1 MRYQQQEQEMASD
14 LAMDANYGVAED
26 LAPRIAALELW
37 GNIRELAEN
46 GYTVIQDPKAHAIA
60 EEVREAII
68 RCVPAE
74 PHEKAPTRFT
84 LLDQDPVFAEAI
96 TVPRLLALVEFLLGR
111 GAQFSQLSGS
121 RRRQGK
127 GSLGLHADN
136 SWFPEPLPEWE
147 ISCTGCFVTDEFTLE
162 SGATM
167 VIPGTHK
174 LKRHPTAA
182 ERANPEGAIPIVA
195 QKGSICLWDGS
206 VFHGN
211 YPRQLPGER
220 IVLHM
225 TYTRIGM
232 QPIETYDHLDEAW
245 FEGKDP
251 ALPYLLGRHIFLGR
265 RHGWKQNDRE
275 LLKET
280 YEQVRG
286 PGFR

>member
-1 MRYQQQEQEMASD
+1 MP
-14 LAMDANYGVAED
+14 LDAADDPYAVAED
-26 LAPRIAALELW
+26 LAPRIDALGLRD
-37 GNIRELAEN
+37 NVRDLVDN

-60 EEVREAII
+60 DEVRDAII

-84 LLDQDPVFAEAI
+84 LLDQDPVFAEAVA
-96 TVPRLLALVEFLLGR
+96 TPRLLALVEFLLGR
-111 GAQFSQLSGS
+111 GAVFSQLSGS
-121 RRRQGK
+121 RRRQGR

-136 SWFPEPLPEWE
+136 SWFPVPFPPWE
-147 ISCTGCFVTDEFTLE
+147 ISCTGCFVTDEFTEE
-162 SGATM
+162 SGATL

-174 LKRHPTAA
+174 LRRHPTKE
-182 ERANPEGAIPIVA
+182 ERANPLGAVPIVA
-195 QKGSICLWDGS
+195 PKGSICLWDGS

-225 TYTRIGM
+225 TYTRLGM
-232 QPIETYDHLDEAW
+232 QPIETYDHLDDAW

-251 ALPYLLGRHIFLGR
+251 IWPTLLGRRNFLGR

-280 YEQVRG
+280 YEQVHG